1 MALTET
7 QKLQKGK
14 AYKVYYNKINI
25 RESNSAASKDIGDL
39 KAGNY
44 YFYYTEIKK
53 SSVSG
58 VKDNF
63 IKLASGQANAGNVV
77 GWVAMSS
84 GNSTYIST
92 DSEAYDD
99 CYDPYYITETSGEAF
114 AKYYYPDSGK
124 TTYKL
129 QATDTRKQKGFYI
142 RESPGDNTIKG
153 AETDI
158 VLTIKYN
165 NGNTNGSQTGKTWTE
180 TTYKFLGWDQSA
192 SDTSPD
198 MTSGT
203 VDYKAGDYR
212 STLNDYHY
220 HAVYEEGDTSD
231 PQYSDHTITLTNPTK
246 DDETYT
252 YTVKFDANGG
262 SVSTTSTSVTKKTVY
277 EFSKWTGSTG
287 VTINGTTCTF
297 KQTGT
302 VTASYNSTTTPAKV
316 ASMPIPTKSG
326 YEFLG
331 WGTSANQTTDLIAGG
346 ESSSEINSDITY
358 IAIWKVKGTIRI
370 YVEEDQKYR
379 MALPYLHDGT
389 KWRMAIPYLHN
400 GTKYYIVAG

>member
-7 QKLQKGK
+7 QKLQNGK

-25 RESNSAASKDIGDL
+25 RQSNSASSSDIGDL
-39 KAGNY
+39 NAGNY

-84 GNSTYIST
+84 GTATYIST
-92 DSEAYDD
+92 DSGTYNE
-99 CYDPYYITETSGEAF
+99 CYDPYYTMEISGSAF

-129 QATDTRKQKGFYI
+129 QKTDTRYQKDFSI

-158 VLTIKYN
+158 VLTIEYN
-165 NGNTNGSQTGKTWTE
+165 NGNTADSQTGKTWTE
-180 TTYKFLGWDQSA
+180 TTYNFLGWDQST
-192 SDTSPD
+192 SDVSPG

-203 VDYKAGDYR
+203 VDYEAGDYH
-212 STLNDYHY
+212 SSLNDYYY
-220 HAVYEEGDTSD
+220 HAVYKEGSISE
-231 PQYSDHTITLTNPTK
+231 PKYSNHTVTLTNPIK
-246 DDETYT
+246 NQDTYT
-252 YTVKFDANGG
+252 YTVKFNANGG
-262 SVSTTSTSVTKKTVY
+262 SVSTTSTPVTKKINY

-287 VTINGTTCTF
+287 ITISGTTCTF

-302 VTASYNSTTTPAKV
+302 VTANYNSITTPAKI
-316 ASMPIPTKSG
+316 ASMPIPTKPG

-331 WGTSANQTTDLIAGG
+331 WGTSADQTTDLIVGG
-346 ESSSEINSDITY
+346 ESSPEINGDITY
-358 IAIWKVKGTIRI
+358 VAIWKVKGTIRI
-370 YVEEDQKYR
+370 YVKEDQKYR